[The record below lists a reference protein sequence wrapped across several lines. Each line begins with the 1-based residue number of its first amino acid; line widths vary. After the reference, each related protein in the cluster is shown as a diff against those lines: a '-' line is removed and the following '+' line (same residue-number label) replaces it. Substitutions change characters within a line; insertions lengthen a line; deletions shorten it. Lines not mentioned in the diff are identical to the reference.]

1 MKLNLLP
8 ADTYTVINQTI
19 LTEVDKKIIISL
31 YEPIIGPIAV
41 SLYLTFWSDL
51 DKMELISRDFT
62 HHHLMTILKSDLNSI
77 SNARKALEAV
87 GLMKTFVQEGDN
99 INKYLYELYSP
110 LSANEFFT
118 HPILSVLLLNNIGE
132 SEFNSLINYYKKIQF
147 KKDGYKEIT
156 ETMNQTF
163 KSVLPDEYNV
173 EVRKQ
178 NKLGISIENLI
189 DFDLISTHLPK
200 GIEHSKTFNKK
211 TKDLINQLAFIYNI
225 DSLKMAEI
233 ISLIIDEVGLINKE
247 KLRDA
252 VRKNYEYNNNGRLP
266 TIIYRTQPDYL
277 KSPAGDLSNRGK
289 MIYVFENTKPYDFLK
304 SKNKGVKPSSRDLKL
319 LEHVAVD
326 YELPPG
332 VINVLIDYA
341 LRMSD
346 GKLNQNYIDTI
357 ATDWS
362 RKGVKTVS
370 DAMDVAMKKHNKN
383 VKTIKNVLPK
393 VKVEDV
399 KVPSWMGVQHDREE
413 ISKEDLEELENLFK
427 DFR

>member
-1 MKLNLLP
+1 MKINLLP

-19 LTEVDKKIIISL
+19 LTEVDKKILISL

-51 DKMELISRDFT
+51 DKMELISRDYT

-77 SNARKALEAV
+77 INARKALEAV
-87 GLMKTFVQEGDN
+87 GLMKTFVLESDN

-110 LSANEFFT
+110 LSANEFFN
-118 HPILSVLLLNNIGE
+118 HPILSVLLLNNVGE
-132 SEFNSLINYYKKIQF
+132 SEFNSIMNYYKKIQF

-173 EVRKQ
+173 EIRKQ
-178 NKLGISIENLI
+178 NKLGISIDNLI
-189 DFDLISTHLPK
+189 DFELLSAHLPK
-200 GIEHSKTFNKK
+200 GIENAKTFNKR

-233 ISLIIDEVGLINKE
+233 VSLIIDEVGLINKE

-277 KSPAGDLSNRGK
+277 KSPEGDLSNRGK

-304 SKNKGVKPSSRDLKL
+304 SKNKGVRPSSRDLKII
-319 LEHVAVD
+319 EHLAVD

-341 LRMSD
+341 LRVND
-346 GKLNQNYIDTI
+346 GKLNQNYLETI
-357 ATDWS
+357 ATDWA
-362 RKGVKTVS
+362 RKGVKTVR
-370 DAMDVAMKKHNKN
+370 DAMEVAEKKHKKN
-383 VKTIKNVLPK
+383 VKNIKSVLPK
-393 VKVEDV
+393 VKLEEV
-399 KVPSWMGVQHDREE
+399 KVPSWMAVEQNREE
-413 ISKEDLEELENLFK
+413 ISQEDLEELENLFK

>member
-1 MKLNLLP
+1 MKINLLP

-51 DKMELISRDFT
+51 DKMELISRDYT
-62 HHHLMTILKSDLNSI
+62 HHHLMTILKSDLNNI
-77 SNARKALEAV
+77 SNARKSLEAV
-87 GLMKTFVQEGDN
+87 GLMKTFVQEGEN

-110 LSANEFFT
+110 LSANEFFN
-118 HPILSVLLLNNIGE
+118 HPILSILLLNNIGE
-132 SEFNSLINYYKKIQF
+132 SEYNALINYYKKIQF
-147 KKDGYKEIT
+147 KKDGYIEIT
-156 ETMNQTF
+156 EIMNQTF
-163 KSVLPDEYNV
+163 KSVLKEQANIDI
-173 EVRKQ
+173 RKQ

-200 GIEHSKTFNKK
+200 GIEHNKTFNKK

-225 DSLKMAEI
+225 DSIKMAEI

-266 TIIYRTQPDYL
+266 TIIYRTQPEYL

-289 MIYVFENTKPYDFLK
+289 MIYVFENTKPYDFLR
-304 SKNKGVKPSSRDLKL
+304 SKNKGVKPSTRDLKIMESL
-319 LEHVAVD
+319 AVD
-326 YELPPG
+326 FELPPG

-341 LRMSD
+341 LRVND
-346 GKLNQNYIDTI
+346 GKLNQKYLETI

-362 RKGVKTVS
+362 RKGIKTVT
-370 DAMDVAMKKHNKN
+370 DAMEVAEKKHKKN
-383 VKTIKNVLPK
+383 VKNIKTVLPK

-399 KVPSWMGVQHDREE
+399 KVPSWMGVEHDREE
-413 ISKEDLEELENLFK
+413 ISQEDLEELENMFK